1 MRNPNSFGVHFLLRP
16 NKGKVESY
24 QVYLRITVNKKRC
37 ELATKCLVRKEDWNI
52 GKGAAKNKNDK
63 LRELN
68 TYLEQI
74 RGKVIY
80 HFQQLTLKGVT
91 TANALKNAY
100 LGLIENANELGLLDL
115 VELHN
120 KEAESLVKKGTIKNY
135 YTTAKYVRNFLS
147 VSGDIPPRNVNYRL
161 ITELELYIRKNP
173 LKQSDPCGN
182 NGTMKHMERLKKIVG
197 WAIKNEWLDK
207 NPFTG
212 YRTHYKPKIM
222 EVLTNEEL
230 TKIEHCNLNSPYLT
244 AVRDLFIFS
253 CYTGLPYSDII
264 TLKRSQIVVREGGQQ
279 WIESAR
285 IKTGAPIRV
294 PLLKPALTVLHIYT
308 STNVMT
314 TENVFPWIS
323 NQAINKTLKTIAKT
337 CNIRK
342 NLTFHTARHTFA
354 TTVALENNVPIETIS
369 KLLGHTKITTT
380 MIYAKVALSKIGK
393 DMKALQN
400 RLDENKR
407 LIYEFDGKD

>member
-16 NKGKVESY
+16 NKRKVESH
-24 QVYLRITVNKKRC
+24 QIYLRITVNKKRC
-37 ELATKCLVRKEDWNI
+37 ELATKCFVRKEDWNN

-74 RGKVIY
+74 RGKVVY

-91 TANALKNAY
+91 TADVLKNAY
-100 LGLIENANELGLLDL
+100 LGLSSKSEDCSELSLLDL

-120 KEAESLVKKGTIKNY
+120 KEAESVVKKGTIKNY
-135 YTTAKYVRNFLS
+135 YTTAKYVRKFLSLKS
-147 VSGDIPPRNVNYRL
+147 VSGDIPLNKLNYRL
-161 ITELELYIRKNP
+161 ITEFELYIRKNA

-182 NGTMKHMERLKKIVG
+182 NGTMKHLERLKKIVG
-197 WAIKNEWLDK
+197 WAIKNEWMEK
-207 NPFTG
+207 NPFMG
-212 YRTHYKPKIM
+212 YRTHYKPKVM
-222 EVLTNEEL
+222 EVLTSEEL
-230 TKIEHCNLNSPYLT
+230 AKIEQCDLTSPYSNT
-244 AVRDLFIFS
+244 VRNLFIFS
-253 CYTGLPYSDII
+253 CYTGLPYSDIVR
-264 TLKRSQIVVREGGQQ
+264 LKRSQIVVRGGEQ
-279 WIESAR
+279 WIETAR
-285 IKTGAPIRV
+285 IKTGIPVRV

-308 STNVMT
+308 SGNIIT

-323 NQAINKTLKTIAKT
+323 NQVMNRILKEIAKS
-337 CNIRK
+337 CDIRK

-380 MIYAKVALSKIGK
+380 MIYAKVALSKIGQ

-400 RLDENKR
+400 RLDEKHGGY
-407 LIYEFDGKD
+407 L